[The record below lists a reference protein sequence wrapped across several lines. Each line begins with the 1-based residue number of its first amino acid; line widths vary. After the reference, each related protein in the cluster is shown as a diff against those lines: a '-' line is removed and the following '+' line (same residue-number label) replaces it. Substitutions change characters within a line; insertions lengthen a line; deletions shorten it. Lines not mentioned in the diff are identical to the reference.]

1 VYTLFPAMYRCAS
14 PAAAAEGS
22 TIRSSSAMPIYEF
35 YCRDCHT
42 IFSFFSATVGAER
55 TPGCPRCGRAEL
67 ERRPSTFA
75 MLRRRTGGA
84 GEDEGDEGDDPFVGL
99 DEERVER
106 AMESL
111 AGEMERMGDTEDPKA
126 LGTLF
131 RRFGELTGLEP
142 GPRMQEA
149 LSRLETGEDIEAI
162 EGDLDLAED
171 SDDLSELFQ
180 LRKKLLRRARRP
192 RVDDTLHFL

>member
-1 VYTLFPAMYRCAS
+1 
-14 PAAAAEGS
+14 
-22 TIRSSSAMPIYEF
+22 MPIYEF

-42 IFSFFSATVGAER
+42 IFSFFSPTIGVER
-55 TPGCPRCGRAEL
+55 APGCPRCARREL

-75 MLRRRTGGA
+75 TLRRRDSA
-84 GEDEGDEGDDPFVGL
+84 DGETEGDEGDDPFAGL

-111 AGEMERMGDTEDPKA
+111 AGEMERMGDSEDPRA
-126 LGTLF
+126 LGSLF
-131 RRFGELTGLEP
+131 RRFGDLTGLEP

-149 LSRLETGEDIEAI
+149 LRRLETGEDLDAI
-162 EGDLDLAED
+162 ESDLDLDDD

-180 LRKKLLRRARRP
+180 LKKKLLRRARRP

>member
-1 VYTLFPAMYRCAS
+1 
-14 PAAAAEGS
+14 
-22 TIRSSSAMPIYEF
+22 MPIYEF

-42 IFSFFSATVGAER
+42 IFSFFSPTIGVAR
-55 TPGCPRCGRAEL
+55 NPSCPRCERREL

-75 MLRRRTGGA
+75 MLRGRTGGE
-84 GEDEGDEGDDPFVGL
+84 GESEGDDADDPFAGL

-111 AGEMERMGDTEDPKA
+111 AGEMERMGDSEDPKA
-126 LGTLF
+126 LGSLF
-131 RRFGELTGLEP
+131 RRFGDLTGLEP

-149 LSRLETGEDIEAI
+149 LRRLETGEELDAI
-162 EGDLDLAED
+162 ENDLDLDED

-180 LRKKLLRRARRP
+180 LKKKLLRRARRP